1 MPEILWEFR
10 ARSKLDRIWCRSRE
24 KGGQRHLVFGFVV
37 SFCQSARR
45 HFCGP
50 WLGGGHFCR
59 GLSLRVIS
67 CSVYITF
74 VCEFRRKGKI
84 KGRERETWSVVRNTL
99 VDTVACPLLIPAKSS
114 LTMQTIILGDNTN
127 VDLLFSE
134 ICQRSSILLYPRRSR
149 AVP

>member
-1 MPEILWEFR
+1 MGIPSSFE
-10 ARSKLDRIWCRSRE
+10 AGS
-24 KGGQRHLVFGFVV
+24 HLVPFPGEGR
-37 SFCQSARR
+37 SAPSCFRLCR
-45 HFCGP
+45 QLLPVREETFLRTLAG
-50 WLGGGHFCR
+50 WRAFLR
-59 GLSLRVIS
+59 GLESACYFLLGI
-67 CSVYITF
+67 YTF

-134 ICQRSSILLYPRRSR
+134 ICQRSSILLYPRRSQ